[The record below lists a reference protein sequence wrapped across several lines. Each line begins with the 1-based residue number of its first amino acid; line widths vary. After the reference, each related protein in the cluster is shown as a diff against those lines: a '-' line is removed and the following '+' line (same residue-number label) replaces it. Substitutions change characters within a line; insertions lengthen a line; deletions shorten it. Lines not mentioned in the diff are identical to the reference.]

1 MQCYSSLI
9 SDRSVNNRRNK
20 DMIDIAETL
29 RKADGEMSIKLSV
42 KNAIFACMKVSIQLK
57 MQLLVWN
64 TMSETVHQFGV
75 HSLIQYFH
83 IDLDHRIP
91 CQMWYNIWNYLLVS
105 LQWKEENFASSK
117 RLWINPRYLQIKGT
131 DYNNE

>member
-29 RKADGEMSIKLSV
+29 RKADGEMSFKVSV

-57 MQLLVWN
+57 MQLLV
-64 TMSETVHQFGV
+64 
-75 HSLIQYFH
+75 
-83 IDLDHRIP
+83 
-91 CQMWYNIWNYLLVS
+91 
-105 LQWKEENFASSK
+105 
-117 RLWINPRYLQIKGT
+117 
-131 DYNNE
+131 

>member
-1 MQCYSSLI
+1 MQCYFSLI

-29 RKADGEMSIKLSV
+29 RKADGEISFKLSA

-75 HSLIQYFH
+75 HSLIQSFH

-91 CQMWYNIWNYLLVS
+91 CEMWYNIWNYLLVS